1 VFDADQ
7 SQITFSSACHPM

>member
-7 SQITFSSACHPM
+7 RR